1 MFFVLKSIFA
11 QTVCTTSTSQ
21 PAFAFKRFK
30 RQNVM
35 MQSESPHKS
44 ASSNKIQVYVE
55 NSSNDNKRCQ
65 SDGSMACR
73 KIPLKVSHL
82 WVSNC

>member
-30 RQNVM
+30 RENVM
-35 MQSESPHKS
+35 MQSESPYKS
-44 ASSNKIQVYVE
+44 ESSNKIQLYVE
-55 NSSNDNKRCQ
+55 NSSTIISVAKY
-65 SDGSMACR
+65 MAQPYVA
-73 KIPLKVSHL
+73 KYP
-82 WVSNC
+82 